1 MATYES
7 LIKINGSVGD
17 LVFYSLNGK
26 NVVRKK
32 SGFNKTAFKKSPTYE
47 KVRQNSSEFGHCS
60 KAGKTIRS
68 CIENYIKETGEPLL
82 YQRFAKLM
90 TAIKDYDAVSEKGKR
105 TVHNGLLTERG
116 MTFLKEFKFGNKKN
130 FSSDFFVFEEKEDMV
145 LNVADNLPADEI
157 VIITIHPD
165 LEIYSAEYFEDQLL
179 VKQDAEIR
187 FRRHFQDAGLLLCFL
202 VLRSKGETTHM
213 GFIEIKKPA
222 G

>member
-7 LIKINGSVGD
+7 LIKIKGSVGD

-60 KAGKTIRS
+60 KAGKTIRT
-68 CIENYIKETGEPLL
+68 CIESYIKECKEPLL

-90 TAIKDYDAVSEKGKR
+90 TAIKDLDMVSEKGKR
-105 TVHNGLLTERG
+105 TVQNGLLTEQG
-116 MTFLKEFKFGNKKN
+116 VTLLKAFTFGDKKKLN
-130 FSSDFFVFEEKEDMV
+130 PEIFAFEEKEDIILYGV
-145 LNVADNLPADEI
+145 DELSADEVVLVSI
-157 VIITIHPD
+157 QPD
-165 LEIYSAEYFEDQLL
+165 LEDYSAEYFEDHILL
-179 VKQDAEIR
+179 NNNEEIR
-187 FRRHFQDAGLLLCFL
+187 CKKYFQNAGLLLCFL
-202 VLRSKGETTHM
+202 VLKRKKEITHM